1 MNLLTYKGDGGSL
14 FKLYIVN
21 ILLSVITLGIY
32 YPWAKAKLLAY
43 HYSETEM
50 HGSRFAFLGTGKE
63 MFIGFLKALLIFGV
77 WYLLFIYFLFQ
88 VQLGNSIG
96 FHTSMMFVM
105 YIVLLLIIPLAIVG
119 SLKYRFSRTTW
130 RGIHMK
136 YTGTVKSMYKVILL
150 GFLYTVLT
158 FGIYSI
164 WLMIDIRKEITKN
177 IKLGTLEFSF
187 EGRGSKLF
195 GISFFGYLLSIITLG
210 IYSFQWMANLH
221 NFYING
227 MRARIDFE
235 KGSFK
240 GTTTGL
246 GFFKL
251 LIGNFFIVLL
261 TLGLGAP
268 YALVRSLKYYTS
280 SVELSGNINFDEIK
294 QVEIN
299 ESDATGEGF
308 LDAIDLNIV

>member
-1 MNLLTYKGDGGSL
+1 
-14 FKLYIVN
+14 
-21 ILLSVITLGIY
+21 
-32 YPWAKAKLLAY
+32 
-43 HYSETEM
+43 
-50 HGSRFAFLGTGKE
+50 
-63 MFIGFLKALLIFGV
+63 
-77 WYLLFIYFLFQ
+77 
-88 VQLGNSIG
+88 
-96 FHTSMMFVM
+96 
-105 YIVLLLIIPLAIVG
+105 
-119 SLKYRFSRTTW
+119 
-130 RGIHMK
+130 MK

-210 IYSFQWMANLH
+210 IYSFQWMANMH

-227 MRARIDFE
+227 MRARIDDE
-235 KGSFK
+235 RGSFK

-251 LIGNFFIVLL
+251 LIGNFFIVLSM
-261 TLGLGAP
+261 LG
-268 YALVRSLKYYTS
+268 ST
-280 SVELSGNINFDEIK
+280 
-294 QVEIN
+294 
-299 ESDATGEGF
+299 
-308 LDAIDLNIV
+308 